1 MYTITLKRKKFKQSH
16 RSYCWDK
23 ENLCFTS
30 KAVTGNRDSIVARQ
44 WQDFCSQLVA
54 LLNYTVTKVCMSLF
68 HENVMSLKDS
78 GSQKTRGNRTKY
90 SDTGRFSEKLS
101 SPGVKLPK
109 RKGMQ

>member
-1 MYTITLKRKKFKQSH
+1 
-16 RSYCWDK
+16 
-23 ENLCFTS
+23 
-30 KAVTGNRDSIVARQ
+30 
-44 WQDFCSQLVA
+44 
-54 LLNYTVTKVCMSLF
+54 MSLF

-109 RKGMQ
+109 RKGLQ